1 MSEITKFKRLR
12 TVNITS
18 FKKIVDETLTPIYR
32 DYDETDL
39 IDLESTLVLLENKFS
54 RVSCAQE
61 EIIILIDE
69 EILEEEICKQTEFEQ
84 YACKQLSLLKNFIKK
99 HTKDEDRS
107 CVKSVPN
114 ISRRT
119 DNIKLPKIELKRFYG
134 DPLEYQ
140 AFMDTF
146 ESAVHNNKDTGADLM
161 YVKPGSRLR

>member
-32 DYDETDL
+32 DYNETDL

-69 EILEEEICKQTEFEQ
+69 ETLEEEICKQTEFEQ
-84 YACKQLSLLKNFIKK
+84 YACKQL
-99 HTKDEDRS
+99 
-107 CVKSVPN
+107 V
-114 ISRRT
+114 
-119 DNIKLPKIELKRFYG
+119 Y
-134 DPLEYQ
+134 
-140 AFMDTF
+140 
-146 ESAVHNNKDTGADLM
+146 
-161 YVKPGSRLR
+161 